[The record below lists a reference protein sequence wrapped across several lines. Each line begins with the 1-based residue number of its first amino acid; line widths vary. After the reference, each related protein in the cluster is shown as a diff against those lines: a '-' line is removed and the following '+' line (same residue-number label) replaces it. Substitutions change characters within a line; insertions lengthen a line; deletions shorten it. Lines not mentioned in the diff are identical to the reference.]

1 MFLYTGTGGKC
12 RTLQVGKS
20 VRDEPTKTVNINDR
34 YRCPSKVDR
43 HNLVDGFDF
52 PVHGLKFSVKQEP
65 GRVVVTRTDRNH
77 GWGMN
82 LKFECCTSDATGKS
96 VFALRL

>member
-1 MFLYTGTGGKC
+1 M
-12 RTLQVGKS
+12 QVGPS
-20 VRDEPTKTVNINDR
+20 HSSATKTVNIDDR
-34 YRCPSKVDR
+34 YRCPASVDK
-43 HNLVDGFDF
+43 HKWIGGYTYGD
-52 PVHGLKFSVKQEP
+52 KFSVEQGE
-65 GRVVVTRTDRNH
+65 GQVVVTRTDRNH